1 MATPSVPEQP
11 LFVILRPIWDLT
23 NSLITRIS
31 TFIFGSDTAHD
42 QVQQAL
48 REMIDD
54 NDTDNARKYLKYLLS
69 EYSQLK
75 DRHILETQSV
85 GAEMSSLNRL
95 AAHWILTPNGP
106 QTAPPGNE
114 QRQMFSG
121 WAAELINRLVE
132 ITPKTLQLLVLSE
145 QPDPRDLG
153 SLISFY
159 LKTKSS
165 LLGRLNEIHLQ
176 PMWIVQCLISHCWK
190 TKIPEFSGRI
200 ADFDVHSF
208 AHPPPLKPYSLRPTG
223 NAASR
228 LQDKIYWGVNPES
241 AGNMDRTC
249 AENKVFLYWQRDVTP
264 YTSDITMY
272 VWEPHKSLPVPEFAK
287 VEYFPATSDNGQP
300 RLLIRF
306 RSCHSTVLFSSLRDK
321 NYEACQGEDW
331 DPERE
336 VLISILCVFS
346 TIKEDTTRFVFACH
360 KQLHLVHMMIRQ
372 SPSSSK
378 LSYLDHLEDCINA
391 SHCGIVHAQEVLQ
404 ALSEWSQTVQRQL
417 SIHVRDE
424 SKVLT
429 LMAALK
435 NDFEYFKTQLE
446 QIKERVKE
454 DKELLRSRSQSV
466 QELRLFRLTILA
478 GIFLPLSFTTSI
490 FGMNIQSDVLEG
502 LPGLSDWT
510 KSSLQALSPESRT
523 TTEILASVTITSK
536 PLSFTWKTFGI
547 TAACLLL
554 TLPLSLAMGAILRG
568 LVGGVTVSAEYW
580 RALILM
586 IAPFFIYLSVFGN
599 QLSFAAWVLSN
610 TIFVLLQVGMFI
622 RACKKQKR
630 RKIWAALIIV
640 SAMSYAVSPPI
651 GGVGIMYIPWAL
663 ILLALLVFGLLA
675 ILRQRR
681 LMGRQPISEE
691 LESGNNGLELRYL

>member
-1 MATPSVPEQP
+1 
-11 LFVILRPIWDLT
+11 
-23 NSLITRIS
+23 
-31 TFIFGSDTAHD
+31 
-42 QVQQAL
+42 
-48 REMIDD
+48 
-54 NDTDNARKYLKYLLS
+54 
-69 EYSQLK
+69 
-75 DRHILETQSV
+75 
-85 GAEMSSLNRL
+85 
-95 AAHWILTPNGP
+95 
-106 QTAPPGNE
+106 
-114 QRQMFSG
+114 
-121 WAAELINRLVE
+121 
-132 ITPKTLQLLVLSE
+132 
-145 QPDPRDLG
+145 
-153 SLISFY
+153 
-159 LKTKSS
+159 
-165 LLGRLNEIHLQ
+165 
-176 PMWIVQCLISHCWK
+176 
-190 TKIPEFSGRI
+190 
-200 ADFDVHSF
+200 
-208 AHPPPLKPYSLRPTG
+208 
-223 NAASR
+223 
-228 LQDKIYWGVNPES
+228 
-241 AGNMDRTC
+241 MDRTC

-264 YTSDITMY
+264 YTSDITVY

-306 RSCHSTVLFSSLRDK
+306 RSCHSTVLFSTLRDK
-321 NYEACQGEDW
+321 SYEACRDEDW

-360 KQLHLVHMMIRQ
+360 RQLHIVHMMIRQ

-378 LSYLDHLEDCINA
+378 MSYLNHLEDCINA

-404 ALSEWSQTVQRQL
+404 ALSEWSQTVQSQL
-417 SIHVRDE
+417 STHAHVRDE
-424 SKVLT
+424 SKALT
-429 LMAALK
+429 LMVALK
-435 NDFEYFKTQLE
+435 KDFEYFKTQLE

-502 LPGLSDWT
+502 LPGLSQWT
-510 KSSLQALSPESRT
+510 KSSLQAVSPESRT
-523 TTEILASVTITSK
+523 TTEILASVTITSQ

-568 LVGGVTVSAEYW
+568 LVGGVAVSAEYW

-586 IAPFFIYLSVFGN
+586 IAPFFIYLTVFGN

-630 RKIWAALIIV
+630 RKIWVALIIV

-663 ILLALLVFGLLA
+663 ILLALLVFGLSA

-691 LESGNNGLELRYL
+691 LESGV